1 MNDRQI
7 IWLET
12 SPTFDRQEAPVFGDT
27 SQISRNSLAF
37 GQKMLLI
44 VSTTMP
50 NCVLTKT
57 TSTAKMSLNGLP
69 SPATIYATYASVSSS
84 VMLLRTTFHQIVPR
98 QVQQYVLSAITRF
111 FYRSIVPDQFTL
123 VVEESRGMAQNYL
136 YDSFQIYMTTKDNP
150 KTNCL
155 KISQSQKD
163 QKLTSKLAHSQ
174 EITEFYQGIEI
185 TWAFICRRTENTSG
199 KNSSQGS
206 GDIMK
211 KWFELRFKK
220 VHKETVMDSYI
231 PFVLEEVK
239 AIKNAKRVVKLH
251 TLGNVYGA
259 PRCWDSITL
268 EHSSTF
274 ETLAMEPNEKKA
286 LKDDLDLFVK
296 RKDYFKRVGRA
307 WKRGYLLY
315 GPPGTGKSSL
325 VAAMANYL
333 KFDIYDLQLMN
344 VTSDFEFRR
353 LLLGTANR
361 SILVIED
368 IDCSVELPD
377 RKIKDNR
384 DNSNH
389 DLKFTLSGLLNFI
402 DGIWSSCGDERI
414 IIFTTNNKDKLDPAL
429 LRPGRM
435 DMHIHMS
442 YLTFNGFK
450 TLASTYLDI
459 KHQHWRFREIEE
471 LFGSV
476 QVTPAE
482 VAEELMKS
490 SDSDV
495 CLGGLVDFLNDKK
508 RKRTTIGDGENTDHG
523 VKHIPQSKKMK
534 TNGCC

>member
-1 MNDRQI
+1 MN
-7 IWLET
+7 
-12 SPTFDRQEAPVFGDT
+12 V
-27 SQISRNSLAF
+27 
-37 GQKMLLI
+37 
-44 VSTTMP
+44 
-50 NCVLTKT
+50 
-57 TSTAKMSLNGLP
+57 NGLP
-69 SPATIYATYASVSSS
+69 SPATIYAAYASVSSS
-84 VMLLRTTFHQIVPR
+84 LMLLRTTFHQIVPP

-111 FYRSIVPDQFTL
+111 FHRPIVPDQFTL
-123 VVEESRGMAQNYL
+123 VVEESDGMSQNYL
-136 YDSFQIYMTTKDNP
+136 YDSFQIYMTTKANP
-150 KTNCL
+150 TTNCL
-155 KISQSQKD
+155 KISQSQRD
-163 QKLTSKLAHSQ
+163 QKLTSKLAHSLN
-174 EITEFYQGIEI
+174 ITESYQGIDI
-185 TWAFICRRTENTSG
+185 TWAFICKRFENNSR
-199 KNSSQGS
+199 KNNSQGS
-206 GDIMK
+206 GTDVKK

-220 VHKETVMDSYI
+220 VHKEIVMDLYI
-231 PFVLEEVK
+231 PFVLEEVT
-239 AIKNAKRVVKLH
+239 AMKNANRVVKLH
-251 TLGNVYGA
+251 TLGSLYEG
-259 PRCWDSITL
+259 PGCWASITL

-286 LKDDLDLFVK
+286 LMDDLDLFLK

-344 VTSDFEFRR
+344 VTSDCEFRR

-368 IDCSVELPD
+368 IDCSVDLPD
-377 RKIKDNR
+377 RKIQEKKANPK
-384 DNSNH
+384 H

-435 DMHIHMS
+435 DMHVHMS
-442 YLTFNGFK
+442 YLTMNGFK

-471 LFGSV
+471 LLGSV

-482 VAEELMKS
+482 VAEELMKT
-490 SDSDV
+490 SDADV
-495 CLGGLVDFLNDKK
+495 CLGGLVDFLSDKN
-508 RKRTTIGDGENTDHG
+508 RKRTSIGDGENTDHG
-523 VKHIPQSKKMK
+523 VKLIMK